1 MASSRRQQ
9 VQEEM
14 GMDFEREEKKR
25 ESILEKEHERHSLKE
40 AKRQELMETWSYRAM
55 DKTTK
60 VMDKWFLDPIIGLLP
75 GGIGDTVSDF
85 LTIPF
90 LYFAIAKVKSIPL
103 TLALICNMLID
114 TLIGAIPFWI
124 GDVLDAC
131 NRSYVKNMRLI
142 TGFVNDDRKVI
153 DEVNKKAVSSA
164 IFIVLLCILIY
175 FMIKAAIWFGHW
187 ATSLI
192 GSLF

>member
-25 ESILEKEHERHSLKE
+25 ESILEKEQERHSLKE

-175 FMIKAAIWFGHW
+175 FMIKAAIWFGLW
-187 ATSLI
+187 AASLI

>member
-1 MASSRRQQ
+1 
-9 VQEEM
+9 M

-25 ESILEKEHERHSLKE
+25 ESILEKEQERHSLKE

-175 FMIKAAIWFGHW
+175 FMIKAAIWFGLW
-187 ATSLI
+187 AASLI